1 MGNGRVY
8 KRANRFTQVS
18 NAALRDETFDLDAK
32 GLYGVINSY
41 LTIPNFTLYK
51 TFLQAHGAEGKKAFE
66 STWKKLKNSGY
77 FIQHKLKNPETG
89 EFYYEYELLD
99 EKVQTPLL
107 EGVDKADMEKVG
119 AGEGGSINNTEVKN
133 TEHTNTIKN
142 NTHTDPPKPAEANIP
157 ADNPNTG
164 EKTVCV
170 DNSIILQGEIKKTTG
185 YKVPLKKVR
194 ELLTNSSVDRIQYHL
209 ASWHIHKQHQKSEG
223 AGWFF
228 TVIEHDIEP
237 EEKKTGGTGKKREE
251 KAPQPEFFTA
261 TREKIENMDSKE
273 KRALSE
279 AATTAIS
286 SMYQM
291 LGVRRSVNR

>member
-18 NAALRDETFDLDAK
+18 NAALQDKTFDLDAK
-32 GLYGVINSY
+32 GLYSEINSY

-51 TFLQAHGAEGKKAFE
+51 TFLQANGTEGKKAFE
-66 STWKKLKNSGY
+66 NTWKKLKKSGY

-107 EGVDKADMEKVG
+107 EGVDEADVEKVG

-142 NTHTDPPKPAEANIP
+142 NTHTDTPKPAEVSISTDNIK
-157 ADNPNTG
+157 TG
-164 EKTVCV
+164 EKFVCV
-170 DNSIILQGEIKKTTG
+170 DDSHTLQEEIKKITG

-194 ELLTNSSVDRIQYHL
+194 ELLTNSSVDRIKYHL

-228 TVIEHDIEP
+228 TVIEHDIAP
-237 EEKKTGGTGKKREE
+237 EEKKT
-251 KAPQPEFFTA
+251 
-261 TREKIENMDSKE
+261 
-273 KRALSE
+273 LSE
-279 AATTAIS
+279 AATTAIN

-291 LGVRRSVNR
+291 LGVPRSADR